1 MSIDFDSAALQT
13 QQEEEEY
20 DEEDYA
26 RERELHKLLTDLPD
40 DMLDDSANSSTCSRP
55 EDNNRPQHAWDV
67 PQWQHPRPSSLEEP
81 YEESDQGS
89 YHEDY
94 SYRSHTSQTNS
105 HPHHLQT
112 GTEHLATG
120 WDQQNGQNYQYQN
133 GDYAHSSAGTDESH
147 GTDFSTGDG
156 AGQDVYPN
164 NALQHGAGY
173 HGEEAQALGEHNNT
187 RHHFQVFDNGG
198 AGNKPA
204 GHYKANTADGQQLA
218 QLQILNRAQSRQIEE
233 LEQKLE
239 DCRRRMRYLEHQFTI
254 VKGQIH

>member
-1 MSIDFDSAALQT
+1 MTSPSLISLSCMCLQ
-13 QQEEEEY
+13 
-20 DEEDYA
+20 
-26 RERELHKLLTDLPD
+26 
-40 DMLDDSANSSTCSRP
+40 
-55 EDNNRPQHAWDV
+55 
-67 PQWQHPRPSSLEEP
+67 P
-81 YEESDQGS
+81 YEECDQGS

-94 SYRSHTSQTNS
+94 SCRSHTSQTNS

-187 RHHFQVFDNGG
+187 RHHFQVNVC
-198 AGNKPA
+198 
-204 GHYKANTADGQQLA
+204 
-218 QLQILNRAQSRQIEE
+218 RQSSFI
-233 LEQKLE
+233 KH
-239 DCRRRMRYLEHQFTI
+239 CMHVY
-254 VKGQIH
+254 